1 MKINNLKI
9 KIFSDGANFKEMM
22 SANKNRYIKGLTTNP
37 SLMRKSGISDYTAF
51 AKLILKSIKKKP
63 ISFEVFSDDFKEMEK
78 QAKIINGWGKNVYVK
93 IPITNSKGRYS
104 LELIKKLS
112 DQNIK
117 LNITAI
123 TTIEQV
129 SKLKK
134 YLNKKATCVISVF
147 AGRIADTG
155 RDPTNYIKQAI
166 KKFKNFKKV
175 EILWAST
182 REVYNI
188 IQANDLGCH
197 IITVPPNLIKK
208 LNLFGKDLKKYS
220 LETVKDFYID
230 AKKSKFKI

>member
-9 KIFSDGANFKEMM
+9 KIFSDGANFKEMT

-37 SLMRKSGISDYTAF
+37 SLMRKSGISDYKSF

-63 ISFEVFSDDFKEMEK
+63 ISFEVFSDNFKEMEK
-78 QAKIINGWGKNVYVK
+78 QANIINGWGKNVYVK
-93 IPITNSKGRYS
+93 IPITNSQGKYS
-104 LELIKKLS
+104 FDLIKKLS
-112 DQNIK
+112 DQGVK

-123 TTIEQV
+123 TTVEQL

-134 YLNKKATCVISVF
+134 YLNKKVPCVISVF

-155 RDPTNYIKQAI
+155 RDPTHYIKHAI
-166 KKFKNFKKV
+166 NKFKNFKKA

-188 IQANDLGCH
+188 VQANRLGCH

-208 LNLFGKDLKKYS
+208 INLFNKDLKKYS

>member
-1 MKINNLKI
+1 MRINNLRI
-9 KIFSDGANFKEMM
+9 KIFSDGANFKEMIN
-22 SANKNRYIKGLTTNP
+22 ANKNRYIKGLTTNP
-37 SLMRKSGISDYTAF
+37 SLMRKSGIKDYKSF

-63 ISFEVFSDDFKEMEK
+63 ISFEVFSDNFEEMEI
-78 QAKIINGWGKNVYVK
+78 QAKIINAWGKNVYVK
-93 IPITNSKGRYS
+93 IPITNSKGIYS
-104 LELIKKLS
+104 LNLIKKLS
-112 DQNIK
+112 NQGIK

-123 TTIEQV
+123 TTVEQLT
-129 SKLKK
+129 KLKK
-134 YLNKKATCVISVF
+134 YLNKDVPCVISVF

-155 RDPTNYIKQAI
+155 RDPTNYIKKAV
-166 KKFKNFKKV
+166 KKFKNFKKA

-188 IQANDLGCH
+188 VQANNLGCH

-208 LNLFGKDLKKYS
+208 IRLFNKDLKKYS